1 MGVREVII
9 KILGTGCARCKQ
21 LAINIQQAVD
31 EMGVEATIEKVE
43 KIDEIIEY
51 GVMKPPA
58 LVVNDQVKVSGRV
71 PSTEDI
77 KKYLQ

>member
-1 MGVREVII
+1 MII

-21 LAINIQQAVD
+21 LAINTQQAVD

-71 PSTEDI
+71 QSAEDI